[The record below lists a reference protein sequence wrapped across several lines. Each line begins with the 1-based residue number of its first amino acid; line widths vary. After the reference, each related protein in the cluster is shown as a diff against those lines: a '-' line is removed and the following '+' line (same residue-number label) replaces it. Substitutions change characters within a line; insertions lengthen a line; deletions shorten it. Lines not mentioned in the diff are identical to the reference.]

1 MRRVV
6 LVCGPPG
13 AGKTTYARS
22 LGLDVYDLDDPQW
35 GNDDAMFTQGLA
47 RLATNP
53 DAQAVVIRSGATRSA
68 RSAARELIDATE
80 IRIIATPPAE
90 AIRRVKQRRR
100 PHPPMR
106 QQIAAVH
113 DWYDRFEP
121 EPLDLEPVT
130 SRPW

>member
-35 GNDDAMFTQGLA
+35 DNDEAMFTQRIA
-47 RLATNP
+47 RLAADP

-80 IRIIATPPAE
+80 VRIIATPSAE

-106 QQIAAVH
+106 QQIAAVD
-113 DWYDRFEP
+113 DWYRRFEP
-121 EPLDLEPVT
+121 DPLDSPPVT
-130 SRPW
+130 TRSW